1 MNTYNISVE
10 GKHIL
15 TQIPTENLEEKLKV
29 IRGLVWTNGG
39 SDKDIIISINTNERH
54 SSID

>member
-10 GKHIL
+10 GKVVL
-15 TQIPTENLEEKLKV
+15 TEISNENIEENLKI

-39 SDKDIIISINTNERH
+39 SDKDITVSINTNEQH
-54 SSID
+54 S

>member
-39 SDKDIIISINTNERH
+39 SDKDISISININEQH
-54 SSID
+54 S